1 MAECSIRVL
10 PSPAIALVIARRG
23 RSEIAAAAAAEAY
36 GTALPE
42 TPRIVSGSDMEFI
55 WCGPE
60 RWLVLAPAHLAAQ
73 AGGIEALLEPV
84 FAGTAS
90 VTEQTGSQVLIGIS
104 GPGARTTLAK
114 GLPIDLHPR
123 VFATGHTALCRAN
136 HVALQI
142 WQTDESPRYV
152 LALPRSHAAGWQRW
166 LLEAAAVTGSRKA

>member
-1 MAECSIRVL
+1 MAECSVCVL
-10 PSPAIALVIARRG
+10 PSPAMALVIARRG
-23 RSEIAAAAAAEAY
+23 RSEFAAAAAAEAF
-36 GTALPE
+36 GAALPE
-42 TPRIVSGSDMEFI
+42 TPRIVSGSDMEFA

-60 RWLVLAPAHLAAQ
+60 RWLVLAPEHLAAP
-73 AGGIEALLEPV
+73 AGGIEALLAPV
-84 FAGTAS
+84 FASTAS
-90 VTEQTGSQVLIGIS
+90 VTEQTGSRVLLRVS
-104 GPGARTTLAK
+104 GPGARATLAK

-166 LLEAAAVTGSRKA
+166 LLEAAAATASREA